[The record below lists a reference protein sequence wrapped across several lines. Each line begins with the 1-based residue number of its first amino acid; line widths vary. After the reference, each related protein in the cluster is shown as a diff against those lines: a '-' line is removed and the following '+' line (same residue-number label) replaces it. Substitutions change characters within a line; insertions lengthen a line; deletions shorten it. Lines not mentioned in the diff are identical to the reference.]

1 MPANCSA
8 CKNRSNN
15 GSKTTFHKFPAKD
28 EECLKKWVAFV
39 SKARGKGLWKP
50 TVNSKLCSIH
60 FEPNCF
66 RHFNGRVY
74 LNTGAV
80 PTVVE
85 IPEHLQKGT
94 RCARE
99 SDASSSRVVS
109 PSPEREE
116 DIFVPGVVEERAFD
130 YEGNPLN
137 SEPVKVAKLHLSR
150 LDDEQ
155 LRKAVASPAKL
166 TTVGQRMSA
175 EAKEADGKRPIIV
188 HVTSLTNNDP
198 GSRPSRL
205 KRLPE
210 KLRSGDFDN
219 DFGEEP
225 PKKTARLE
233 SNLDNTTE
241 TGGISDDDD
250 LGDESEDVDAPG
262 LDEDEYEEGSDGES
276 AEPPTAYRSQAIKTA
291 ALDEKATPVAAPKST
306 GGGPTAGTLVE
317 LCTQLDEQR
326 IKNEELT
333 KQLAKAKVVIENQN
347 RNIEAL
353 EDVINNLRQ
362 RIVTMSKKCS
372 ATAEPAE
379 VSGESKE

>member
-1 MPANCSA
+1 M
-8 CKNRSNN
+8 
-15 GSKTTFHKFPAKD
+15 
-28 EECLKKWVAFV
+28 

-116 DIFVPGVVEERAFD
+116 VVFVPAVVEGRAFD
-130 YEGNPLN
+130 YEGNLLN
-137 SEPVKVAKLHLSR
+137 SEPVKVAKFHLSR
-150 LDDEQ
+150 LDEEQ
-155 LRKAVASPAKL
+155 LRQVVASPAQL
-166 TTVGQRMSA
+166 TTVGQRMSV

-188 HVTSLTNNDP
+188 RITSSDP
-198 GSRPSRL
+198 ESRPSRM

-219 DFGEEP
+219 NLGEEP
-225 PKKTARLE
+225 PMKAARLE
-233 SNLDNTTE
+233 SNLDESAETE
-241 TGGISDDDD
+241 RISDDGD
-250 LGDESEDVDAPG
+250 LGDESDDALG
-262 LDEDEYEEGSDGES
+262 LDEEEYEECSDGES
-276 AEPPTAYRSQAIKTA
+276 AEPPTAYRSQAIKTT
-291 ALDEKATPVAAPKST
+291 ALDESATPAAAPKSAP
-306 GGGPTAGTLVE
+306 GGPSAGTVVE

-326 IKNEELT
+326 VKNEELT
-333 KQLAKAKVVIENQN
+333 KQLAKAKVEIENQN

-353 EDVINNLRQ
+353 QDVINNLRQ
-362 RIVTMSKKCS
+362 RIVAMSKKCS
-372 ATAEPAE
+372 ATAEPME
-379 VSGESKE
+379 VNGEAKE

>member
-1 MPANCSA
+1 M
-8 CKNRSNN
+8 
-15 GSKTTFHKFPAKD
+15 
-28 EECLKKWVAFV
+28 

>member
-28 EECLKKWVAFV
+28 QECLKKWVAFV

-50 TVNSKLCSIH
+50 TVNSKLCSLH
-60 FEPNCF
+60 FEPDCF

-74 LNTGAV
+74 LNTGAT
-80 PTVVE
+80 PTVFD
-85 IPEHLQKGT
+85 IPEHLLKGT

-99 SDASSSRVVS
+99 SDASSSVVVS

-116 DIFVPGVVEERAFD
+116 AVFVPSAVEERAFD

-137 SEPVKVAKLHLSR
+137 SAPVKVAKLELSR
-150 LDDEQ
+150 LNEEQ
-155 LRKAVASPAKL
+155 LRKALTSPAKV
-166 TTVGQRMSA
+166 TPAGQRMSA

-188 HVTSLTNNDP
+188 HVTSLGNNEP
-198 GSRPSRL
+198 SSRPSRA

-210 KLRSGDFDN
+210 KLRSGDFDS
-219 DFGEEP
+219 DFGEEH
-225 PKKTARLE
+225 PKKAPRL
-233 SNLDNTTE
+233 SPNLDDTE
-241 TGGISDDDD
+241 AGISDDDD
-250 LGDESEDVDAPG
+250 LGDESEDVDAPD

-276 AEPPTAYRSQAIKTA
+276 AEPATAYRSQAIKTA
-291 ALDEKATPVAAPKST
+291 ASDGRAEAAPKST
-306 GGGPTAGTLVE
+306 GGASAGTLVE

-326 IKNEELT
+326 TKNEELT

-372 ATAEPAE
+372 ASTESAE
-379 VSGESKE
+379 VSGETKE